1 MVRRRSVD
9 KHKYLAAFTI
19 ATLIFL
25 MGVFLGNYFSEQKL
39 NSIDELSR
47 NLQLNTIGTELQFRL
62 ISENPCEFL
71 NSSELTEEL
80 YQIGA
85 RLDFMESEMG
95 QENTQVVGL
104 KEYYHLLEIRHWLF
118 LKRSKEECSKD
129 FDLVLYFY
137 SNEGDCPKCEEQ
149 GNVLTYLHKK
159 YPKLNIYSFDVNI
172 ENPALRTIKRLYDI
186 EGQPPTIVVNED
198 TYHGFMSSKE
208 IEMHLVDSSS
218 FDEISDG

>member
-1 MVRRRSVD
+1 MD

-85 RLDFMESEMG
+85 
-95 QENTQVVGL
+95 
-104 KEYYHLLEIRHWLF
+104 
-118 LKRSKEECSKD
+118 
-129 FDLVLYFY
+129 
-137 SNEGDCPKCEEQ
+137 
-149 GNVLTYLHKK
+149 
-159 YPKLNIYSFDVNI
+159 
-172 ENPALRTIKRLYDI
+172 
-186 EGQPPTIVVNED
+186 
-198 TYHGFMSSKE
+198 
-208 IEMHLVDSSS
+208 
-218 FDEISDG
+218 